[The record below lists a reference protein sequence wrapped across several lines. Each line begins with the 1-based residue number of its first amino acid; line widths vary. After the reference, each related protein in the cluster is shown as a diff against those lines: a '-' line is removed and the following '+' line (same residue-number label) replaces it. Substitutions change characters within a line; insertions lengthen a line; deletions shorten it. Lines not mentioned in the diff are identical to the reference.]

1 MLKDQTR
8 PPHVPA
14 SCKPWGAG
22 ERWVQERPCNLKG
35 QMKGHHVQTSRSWDR
50 QDCWGN
56 GHLEGSL
63 LREWW
68 ESKECSASGESPF
81 SDRKVFPGKF
91 RGSCNSSND
100 VIFWYNFILRYMNK
114 KMILYWFWS
123 WGWKLRKRL
132 RNFPKRM
139 HFCSDCAYLST
150 KISY

>member
-1 MLKDQTR
+1 MGCWREMRPGETMQLERSNERSPCPDFQILRQT
-8 PPHVPA
+8 A
-14 SCKPWGAG
+14 
-22 ERWVQERPCNLKG
+22 
-35 QMKGHHVQTSRSWDR
+35 
-50 QDCWGN
+50 DCWGN

-100 VIFWYNFILRYMNK
+100 VLFWYNFILRYMNK